1 MNQTITI
8 TTTTIKKEKKVK
20 PTVTPTVIDE
30 KLLR

>member
-1 MNQTITI
+1 MNQITHTVTIT
-8 TTTTIKKEKKVK
+8 KKEKKYK